1 MDRSCRSRLNGSGAQ
16 TLRGTDFPPMRTIPV
31 LTAALLLGSMSPPD
45 IARAET
51 EPKSAKCGSSE
62 FRQFDFW
69 AGDWDTYDLDAPDK
83 IVARNRVEVIL
94 DGCALREVYDQSD
107 GLHGE
112 SLNIWDPARKVWHQ
126 TWVTNR
132 GQLLV
137 LEGGM
142 RGDRMILEG
151 SQATADGHPGRLR
164 AIWQPRKDGVRE
176 TAEISTDGGKT
187 WKPLFDIVF
196 RRHPEEK
203 RKDK

>member
-1 MDRSCRSRLNGSGAQ
+1 MIRAMKAL
-16 TLRGTDFPPMRTIPV
+16 P
-31 LTAALLLGSMSPPD
+31 AALILLLLGASSL
-45 IARAET
+45 RAE
-51 EPKSAKCGSSE
+51 PAKCGSPE

-94 DGCALREVYDQSD
+94 DGCALREVYDQAD

-112 SLNIWDPARKVWHQ
+112 SLNTWDPARKVWHQ

-137 LEGGM
+137 LEGRM
-142 RGDRMILEG
+142 QGDRMVLAG
-151 SQATADGHPGRLR
+151 ARTAADGRPETIR
-164 AIWQPRKDGVRE
+164 ATWQPRKDGVRE

-187 WKPLFDIVF
+187 WKLLFDIVF
-196 RRHPEEK
+196 RR
-203 RKDK
+203 RSQGT

>member
-1 MDRSCRSRLNGSGAQ
+1 
-16 TLRGTDFPPMRTIPV
+16 MRTIPT
-31 LTAALLLGSMSPPD
+31 LTAALLLGSLSMPD
-45 IARAET
+45 AVRAE
-51 EPKSAKCGSSE
+51 PVKSVKCGSPE

-83 IVARNRVEVIL
+83 IVARNRVEIIL

-126 TWVTNR
+126 TWVTNH

-137 LEGGM
+137 LEGRM

-151 SQATADGHPGRLR
+151 SQPTAAGRPGRLR
-164 AIWQPRKDGVRE
+164 ATWQPRKDGVRE
-176 TAEISTDGGKT
+176 TAELSTDGGKT

-203 RKDK
+203 RKNK

>member
-1 MDRSCRSRLNGSGAQ
+1 MK
-16 TLRGTDFPPMRTIPV
+16 TIPV
-31 LTAALLLGSMSPPD
+31 LTAALLLGALAPPD
-45 IARAET
+45 AVRAE
-51 EPKSAKCGSSE
+51 PAKSAKCGSPE
-62 FRQFDFW
+62 FRQLDFW

-94 DGCALREVYDQSD
+94 DGCALREVYDQLD

-112 SLNIWDPARKVWHQ
+112 SLNIWDPTRKVWHQ

-151 SQATADGHPGRLR
+151 SQAAADGRPGRLR
-164 AIWQPRKDGVRE
+164 ATWQPRKDDVRE
-176 TAEISTDGGKT
+176 TAELSTDGGKT

-196 RRHPEEK
+196 RPHP
-203 RKDK
+203 KDK